1 MKQQIAERYAGADE
15 VEASIA
21 ALTED
26 CTDHWADT
34 REVIDTYHP
43 KRLHL
48 QISEVVRE
56 TDSTTTFR
64 LRRPDGGLLP
74 PFLAGQYVAVFV
86 DGTSR
91 PFAISSSP
99 ARRDHYDLTV
109 KRVPGGRVSN
119 LMLDTWGVGDAVL
132 TGGPMGTFFH
142 NPLFHGDDVVF
153 VAGGSGVAPAMSM
166 IRDILDNDLDR
177 RFRLV
182 YGSRGDVIFA
192 DELRGIDD
200 ARITV
205 DLVLD
210 NDGLITAEDLGQL
223 GDRMVYV
230 CGPPVMYPYALGLL
244 EGLGHPRRRVRFE
257 ANGPP
262 MDVTREPSWPADA
275 PETASVTTRRG
286 RFETRCDRPLLDALE
301 DEGIAVE
308 SACRS
313 GECSLCRV
321 RVKSGQVYS
330 ADQALM
336 RRSDAHYVH
345 SCVAYP
351 VGDVELDL

>member
-1 MKQQIAERYAGADE
+1 MKQPIADRYAGADE
-15 VEASIA
+15 VVRAIATLPVDAS
-21 ALTED
+21 
-26 CTDHWADT
+26 DHWSRT
-34 REVIDTYHP
+34 REVIDTFHP

-48 QISEVVRE
+48 IVDEVVEE
-56 TDSTTTFR
+56 TATTSTFR
-64 LRRPDGGLLP
+64 LTRPDRGLLP

-99 ARRDHYDLTV
+99 AHREHYDLTV

-119 LMLDTWGVGDAVL
+119 LLMDTWAAGQQVL
-132 TGGPMGTFFH
+132 TSGPMGTFFH
-142 NPLFHGDDVVF
+142 NPLFHGHDVVF

-177 RFRLV
+177 HFRLV

-192 DELRGIDD
+192 DELRATDD
-200 ARITV
+200 PRIEI

-210 NDGLITAEDLGQL
+210 GDGLITAEHLGEL

-230 CGPPVMYPYALGLL
+230 CGPPAMYPYALGLL
-244 EGLGHPRRRVRFE
+244 DGLGHPRRRVRFE

-262 MDVTREPSWPADA
+262 VDVTAEPGWPADA
-275 PETASVTTRRG
+275 PETATVTTRKG
-286 RFETRCDRPLLDALE
+286 RFTTRCDRPLLDALE
-301 DEGIAVE
+301 DEGVELE

-321 RVKSGQVYS
+321 RVISGEVFS

-345 SCVAYP
+345 ACVAYP
-351 VGDVELDL
+351 LGDVDLDV